1 MAAPVK
7 YMRTQQPTTT
17 ALSNTTPS
25 TYTIGCTFDGN
36 LPPNYT
42 LVIIPFD
49 QNVTFG
55 NLMGLSQG
63 YLQTAPTAP
72 YTLGIFKNG
81 TSVGTMAV
89 GAGINVATFT
99 GGSISFVVGDV
110 LTVVTPMSIDPT
122 AANIGF
128 TLSGIKG

>member
-1 MAAPVK
+1 MSAPVK
-7 YMRTQQPTTT
+7 LMRTVYPTGSGSSGGGTVVV
-17 ALSNTTPS
+17 SP
-25 TYTIGCTFDGN
+25 YTIGCTFDGN

-81 TSVGTMAV
+81 TSVGTMAF

-122 AANIGF
+122 AANI
-128 TLSGIKG
+128 